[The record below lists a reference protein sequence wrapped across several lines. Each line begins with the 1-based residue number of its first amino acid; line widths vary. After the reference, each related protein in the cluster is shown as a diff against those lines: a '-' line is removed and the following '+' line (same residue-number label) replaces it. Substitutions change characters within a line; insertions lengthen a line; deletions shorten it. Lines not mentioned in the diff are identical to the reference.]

1 MRIMEIKKCSKC
13 GKELPVSLFGKN
25 ASQKD
30 GLQIWCKSCVS
41 NYSRNKTKA
50 GSDDKLKKIYT
61 NPDLAKFS
69 PRQLIDELKARGY
82 SGELKYIQTIKL

>member
-1 MRIMEIKKCSKC
+1 M
-13 GKELPVSLFGKN
+13 PVSLFGKS
-25 ASQKD
+25 ASRKD
-30 GLQIWCKSCVS
+30 GLQTWCKSCINEYARS
-41 NYSRNKTKA
+41 KTKA
-50 GSDDKLKKIYT
+50 SSGDKLKKIYT

>member
-1 MRIMEIKKCSKC
+1 MEVKKC
-13 GKELPVSLFGKN
+13 GKCGNELPVSSFGKN

-30 GLQIWCKSCVS
+30 GLQLWCKSCVS
-41 NYSRNKTKA
+41 EYSRNQTKNSSA
-50 GSDDKLKKIYT
+50 DKLKKIYT

-82 SGELKYIQTIKL
+82 SGELKFTQTIKL

>member
-1 MRIMEIKKCSKC
+1 M
-13 GKELPVSLFGKN
+13 V
-25 ASQKD
+25 Q
-30 GLQIWCKSCVS
+30 SCVS

-50 GSDDKLKKIYT
+50 ESDDKLRKIYT